1 MTWYVERRIIASDSK
16 NTINNTGVEKTY
28 MKSIIANKEITAKS
42 VRLVTEGSS
51 DVMAIEKALSKAQ
64 YEGLDLIQ
72 VTEHDIPVVK
82 IVDLNKFKY
91 ELKQSEKS
99 AQKKQR
105 ANTVQTKEVQFS
117 FGTQEND
124 LSVKAKGARKFID
137 EGKQVRIVMKA
148 TGRPPLNAELFTKN
162 LNAVQSF
169 VGRLGDIDFVQ
180 KVEVQGKNVTCTV
193 KAK

>member
-1 MTWYVERRIIASDSK
+1 
-16 NTINNTGVEKTY
+16 